1 MRPAELAL
9 ILVACGNRPD
19 NLTLSGDTA
28 QQVTPGVTF
37 RFSDIRTAVHSVGTS
52 VYRMEDPNTPPHPT
66 KLCRNYRTHAG
77 VVRLGT
83 EVVNMLHRQFPGSLD
98 KGDPDQALVAGPA
111 PILWTTDRETFL
123 RKLGENTSMVLLFR
137 DRETLTRCE
146 EDMERAGVSGVTMLD
161 VEMAKGL
168 EYSNVAL
175 VDFFSSSG
183 KSGGS
188 SGGSG
193 AGKNQTKMDNAWR
206 HMMGEEAGG
215 SGGSLVG
222 GTGGGTGGGGK
233 AGGMRGGVGVDLRL
247 EHELKLLYTGLTRC
261 KSRLYFVETAGGDAR
276 KAAFDWMRRAGL
288 CVDLQNADDFSAP
301 QMATGA
307 QVRRGCELMTKAV
320 GSRDMEYSTCQ
331 QLIRQ
336 AIKLFEKAGSSSS
349 SRSGGSSSSSGGGS
363 GDTKTDG
370 DADASL
376 YDLKENAHRHLST
389 RQIIADCPMSGGG
402 GDAGGAGGAGGSH
415 DASKSGGG
423 YGGESGGETKSGGGG
438 GSGEGGSG
446 GSGGS
451 GGIADVDRA
460 HVDPNS
466 EAWNTKASMHVMD
479 CFDHGMY
486 GDALQLVAMTTLGG
500 EEGEEGDI
508 AKYVEES
515 LKLHS
520 V

>member
-1 MRPAELAL
+1 MAVTASDIHRELWRGGGRTEVGSSGGSGSRNKGGGRDDGSDGGSVELRGGGDLPPFDYIYVDEVQDMRPAELAL
-9 ILVACGNRPD
+9 ILMACGNRPD

-98 KGDPDQALVAGPA
+98 KGDPDQALVAGPP
-111 PILWTTDRETFL
+111 PILWATDRGTFL

-137 DRETLTRCE
+137 DRETLIQCQ

-183 KSGGS
+183 K
-188 SGGSG
+188 
-193 AGKNQTKMDNAWR
+193 NQTKMDSAWR
-206 HMMGEEAGG
+206 HMLGGEAGA
-215 SGGSLVG
+215 GGAG
-222 GTGGGTGGGGK
+222 DGDRDGRGDGK
-233 AGGMRGGVGVDLRL
+233 AGSMRGGGLADRRL

-276 KAAFDWMRRAGL
+276 KAAFDWMRRTGL
-288 CVDLQNADDFSAP
+288 GADLQNDDDFSAP

-307 QVRRGCELMTKAV
+307 QVRRGCELMSKAV

-349 SRSGGSSSSSGGGS
+349 GSGSSSGQRGGKKAEDGA
-363 GDTKTDG
+363 DT
-370 DADASL
+370 SF
-376 YDLKENAHRHLST
+376 YDLKENANRHLST
-389 RQIIADCPMSGGG
+389 RQIIADCPILGGG
-402 GDAGGAGGAGGSH
+402 GEGTRGAHDALAGGWWRGQEWRCTRRRWQWS
-415 DASKSGGG
+415 
-423 YGGESGGETKSGGGG
+423 
-438 GSGEGGSG
+438 
-446 GSGGS
+446 
-451 GGIADVDRA
+451 
-460 HVDPNS
+460 
-466 EAWNTKASMHVMD
+466 
-479 CFDHGMY
+479 
-486 GDALQLVAMTTLGG
+486 
-500 EEGEEGDI
+500 
-508 AKYVEES
+508 
-515 LKLHS
+515 
-520 V
+520 